1 MELHPCALHAY
12 ACNNMTQ
19 LPLNTNRRKVVHN
32 FRLTFY
38 LLTFTHGNR
47 NRIHM
52 FDILVYLFE
61 TYYTPQA
68 CPEADVLAHKLAAV
82 GFEHEDIN
90 DALGWLHGLAETS
103 EQCGQ
108 LAQNP
113 QGDSRRVFTE
123 HEYQSLGTHAIGF
136 NTLLENSGV
145 LPTALRDILI
155 ERAEATHESPIS
167 LAKIKIIALMVLW
180 SQEAEVDHLVFE
192 ELLADDH
199 TRLSH

>member
-47 NRIHM
+47 KRIHM

-68 CPEADVLAHKLAAV
+68 CHEADVLGPKLAAV
-82 GFEHEDIN
+82 GFEYEAIN
-90 DALGWLHGLAETS
+90 EALGWWHGQSGRVSGKERS
-103 EQCGQ
+103 GQ
-108 LAQNP
+108 
-113 QGDSRRVFTE
+113 
-123 HEYQSLGTHAIGF
+123 
-136 NTLLENSGV
+136 
-145 LPTALRDILI
+145 
-155 ERAEATHESPIS
+155 
-167 LAKIKIIALMVLW
+167 
-180 SQEAEVDHLVFE
+180 
-192 ELLADDH
+192 
-199 TRLSH
+199 